1 MMLIIR
7 FFPGGGCLGAP
18 WLCKLALSKYRKSGG
33 NLGYVLLDS
42 F

>member
-1 MMLIIR
+1 MILLG
-7 FFPGGGCLGAP
+7 FFPSGGRLGAP

-33 NLGYVLLDS
+33 NLGYVSLDS